1 MQRHVFAC
9 VLLLTWVKQ
18 LRKGFSP
25 LEHEGYVHQDVAQ
38 ERYLPSSVRCA
49 MHFTLPNDFQ
59 LIPPKCFTRWRPA
72 PLCMKPGV
80 G

>member
-9 VLLLTWVKQ
+9 VLLLTLVQQ
-18 LRKGFSP
+18 LPKGFSP
-25 LEHEGYVHQDVAQ
+25 FEHDCPVHQDVAQ
-38 ERYLPSSVRCA
+38 ERYLPRSVRCA
-49 MHFTLPNDFQ
+49 MHFTMPNDLQ
-59 LIPPKCFTRWRPA
+59 LIPPKCFPR